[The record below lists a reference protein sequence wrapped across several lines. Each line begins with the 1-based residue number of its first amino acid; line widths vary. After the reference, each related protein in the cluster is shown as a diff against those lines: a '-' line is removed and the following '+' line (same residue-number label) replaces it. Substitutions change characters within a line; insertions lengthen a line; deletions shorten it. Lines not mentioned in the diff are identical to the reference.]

1 MIESPFKAIW
11 GFEATIN
18 SMFCTFEP
26 FYGLEPFA
34 LLGCRWF
41 HCLFWGAS
49 QPFCPSWPFARSEPL
64 SPLQARIKSHF
75 VCCRKKSDDTIMR
88 AGHTKATNSQI
99 GWQVI
104 YVILM
109 RPFWFPHKSRSLLL
123 ELFVTG
129 TVKYDTI
136 KSWLYEEPILTF
148 SRIGTVYLYI
158 CINKSNA
165 GLGSTQRAALI
176 IKSTQLV
183 Y

>member
-1 MIESPFKAIW
+1 
-11 GFEATIN
+11 
-18 SMFCTFEP
+18 
-26 FYGLEPFA
+26 
-34 LLGCRWF
+34 
-41 HCLFWGAS
+41 
-49 QPFCPSWPFARSEPL
+49 
-64 SPLQARIKSHF
+64 
-75 VCCRKKSDDTIMR
+75 
-88 AGHTKATNSQI
+88 
-99 GWQVI
+99 
-104 YVILM
+104 M

-148 SRIGTVYLYI
+148 SRIGTVYLCI
-158 CINKSNA
+158 CINKSNT